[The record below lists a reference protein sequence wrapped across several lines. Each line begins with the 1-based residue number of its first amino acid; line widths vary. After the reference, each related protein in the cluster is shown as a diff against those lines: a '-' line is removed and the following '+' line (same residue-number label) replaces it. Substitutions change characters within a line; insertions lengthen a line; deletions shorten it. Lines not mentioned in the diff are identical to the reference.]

1 MTVTLEAPAAPVAP
15 VPVGQ
20 RPRRWGPIF
29 AVIIAVFVALVVVL
43 PLAYVI
49 LGGFRTSGQISN
61 KPVGFPN
68 PWVWT
73 NYSTILSTKAFWQ
86 EVWNSV
92 FIAVVTTLLVVWLGS
107 MAAFALSRYAF
118 RGRESIYAFFTV
130 GLLFPAAVAI
140 LPLYVLLRDINWLN
154 TPWAVVFPQVAFGLP
169 LTIVILRPFMRAVP
183 GELEDA
189 AIIDGC
195 SRFAFY
201 WRILMPLSRPALI
214 TVGILTFIN
223 SWNAY
228 LLPLL
233 VFDDPAKYTLP
244 LGTAQFQ
251 SDHSA
256 DTAMILAFTAVSMIP
271 ALCFFVLM
279 ERRIIGGLSGS
290 VKG

>member
-1 MTVTLEAPAAPVAP
+1 MTATLEVPTVPAPAEP
-15 VPVGQ
+15 Q
-20 RPRRWGPIF
+20 RHKPRPWGKIF
-29 AVIIAVFVALVVVL
+29 ALIIAVVVALIVVL

-49 LGGFRTSGQISN
+49 IGGFRTTGQISN
-61 KPVGFPN
+61 KPFGMPN

-73 NYSTILSTKAFWQ
+73 NYSTILSTGAFWQ

-118 RGRESIYAFFTV
+118 RGRDSIYTFFTL

-169 LTIVILRPFMRAVP
+169 ITIVILRPFMRAVP

-214 TVGILTFIN
+214 TVGILTFIG